1 MNFLSRL
8 SVDYR
13 QLIVPSIIT
22 FVPIP
27 DHFNYTFF
35 GELNYRFK
43 ITPRG
48 KNKNKNFDKGIQSID
63 FSFEISSSCDLIHPI
78 PFWCNNKEKKKKKG
92 YEEKN
97 EKDIS
102 ILKLLSS
109 FRFKIIW
116 QERILENITI
126 ETLLF

>member
-78 PFWCNNKEKKKKKG
+78 PFWCNNKEKKKKRVWG
-92 YEEKN
+92 EKWERYFN
-97 EKDIS
+97 TETP
-102 ILKLLSS
+102 LFFL
-109 FRFKIIW
+109 RFKIIW